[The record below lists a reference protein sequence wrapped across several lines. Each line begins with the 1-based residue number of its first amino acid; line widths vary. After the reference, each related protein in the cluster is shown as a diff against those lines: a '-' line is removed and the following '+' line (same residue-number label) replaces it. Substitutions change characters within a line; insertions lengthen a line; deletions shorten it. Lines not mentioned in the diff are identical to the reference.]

1 MQLAITAQG
10 NYRFPVPPGAGF
22 TVSITGAFNGATA
35 TVQFLNDVAGTVTA
49 QPFSTTGLSLTAAGE
64 KQGINMG
71 SRSEINIAVT
81 VANPTGIVVNVNP
94 LITLTRSL
102 R

>member
-1 MQLAITAQG
+1 MELAITAQG
-10 NYRFPVPPGAGF
+10 NYRFPVPRGAGF
-22 TVSITGAFNGATA
+22 TVAITGTFNGSTA
-35 TVQFLNDVAGTVTA
+35 TVQYLNTVAGAVTA
-49 QPFSTTGLSLTAAGE
+49 QPFGTTALSLTAAGE

-71 SRSEINIAVT
+71 SHSEINIAVT

-94 LITLTRSL
+94 LVTLTQER

>member
-1 MQLAITAQG
+1 MEQAITKQG
-10 NYRFPVPPGAGF
+10 SYRFPVPRGVEF
-22 TVSITGAFNGATA
+22 TCAISGAFNGATA
-35 TVQFLNDVAGTVTA
+35 TIKYLNTVAGVVTE

-71 SRSEINIAVT
+71 SHSEIAVVVS

-94 LITLTRSL
+94 LLSLGRSL
-102 R
+102 